1 MLHRT
6 LTVLAMLACL
16 AAGPACAE
24 NIMQATETWEGKPF
38 AYPPGT
44 PQVTAFM
51 LRLEEGQAVPFHCH
65 PVPTMGYV
73 LKGTIEVETPD
84 GRKKIMREGEPA
96 VEVFR
101 TVHRGR
107 AVGGP
112 VEIIVFYAGSTDMPT
127 TVLPQNDPESK
138 YCDPVAS

>member
-1 MLHRT
+1 MPHRT
-6 LTVLAMLACL
+6 LSALALLACL
-16 AAGPACAE
+16 AAGPSGAE
-24 NIMQATETWEGKPF
+24 DIMQASQTWEGRPF
-38 AYPPGT
+38 AYPAGT
-44 PQVTAFM
+44 PRITAFM

-73 LKGTIEVETPD
+73 LKGAIEVETAD
-84 GRKKIMREGEPA
+84 GRTKVMREGEPA

-101 TVHRGR
+101 TVHRGK

-127 TVLPQNDPESK
+127 TVLPENDPESK
-138 YCDPVAS
+138 YCDPPAS